1 MQLQRRTAWDG
12 LYICIFTY
20 GLFLGP
26 QRRDVEATI
35 DSTLFLYIGVKPA
48 RLTTILLP
56 RAFPDVYL

>member
-35 DSTLFLYIGVKPA
+35 DSTLFFVYIGVKPA
-48 RLTTILLP
+48 RLATILLS
-56 RAFPDVYL
+56 RAFPDV